1 MQARALHIS
10 ILILSTLGFTVAS
23 YLAIEHFRGELPV
36 CGLLPGCDK
45 VLTSPYN
52 NFFGIPLAVFGMA
65 YYLFVFLGTVLYLDI
80 KNTFVLKVV
89 SLSTLLGAAFSF
101 YFVYLQAFVIGA
113 FCMYCMASALFS
125 FMLCGIGM
133 YLFSINRIR
142 NPRL

>member
-1 MQARALHIS
+1 MQSRGLH
-10 ILILSTLGFTVAS
+10 ILILVVSMLGFTVAS

-80 KNTFVLKVV
+80 KHIFVLKVV
-89 SLSTLLGAAFSF
+89 SLSTILGAVFSL
-101 YFVYLQAFVIGA
+101 YFIYLQAFVIGA
-113 FCMYCMASALFS
+113 FCMYCTASAIFS
-125 FMLCGIGM
+125 FVLCGVGI
-133 YLFSINRIR
+133 YLLLVNRR
-142 NPRL
+142 TTL